1 MTENTDSRQTNSPLA
16 LFSGALPGTLL
27 RYGGLALIDAFA
39 IWLVLRLLDAG
50 NWPIAAVIA
59 LITVGL
65 NVIFLNERLFPYR
78 WLSPGLALMVLMV
91 LYPVIITVYYAFTN
105 FRTGNLLTQTQA
117 IELIQA
123 RPEYRYLPEGEQ
135 LQTFTAYRNPDT
147 DEYVLWLEGRD
158 DSSLTVAYETGAI
171 EPVTPELAGVDGV
184 TIEETED
191 GPPTATI
198 EGFEPL
204 TTEAAADALA
214 GAESLE
220 YGHPINTLPL
230 TTITEDTEAESGYLL
245 DPAQGIVVDYNG
257 RSPVTYNAQV
267 FAGPDGQYALW
278 LTEEDGDST
287 VLARPGKPVVL
298 DGQPQSIGDY
308 RILSNRERTAFAN
321 DLRLRSFGDPENP
334 IQVDPFSANRAG
346 RFRSLFEYDAETNRM
361 VHRDTGVA
369 YEPVDGTFTLIPET
383 VPEDLDEQPEPFLTP
398 GYFVVVGFD
407 NFVRLFTNS
416 GIWGPFLTIF
426 VWTIIH
432 AGATVIITFALGMAI
447 ALLMD
452 DEIIP
457 KRKLF
462 RSLIL
467 IPYTI
472 PAFISVVVWRGMFD
486 PNLGFINDV
495 LGSIFG
501 TAPQWYGNATAA
513 RFAILM
519 IQLWLGFP
527 YMMLIVTGALQGIPK
542 DMYEAA
548 DVDGASPWQKFRTLT
563 LPLILVA
570 VGPLLIA
577 SFAFNFNNFTVIEL
591 FNNGGPAIAGSTV
604 PSGHTDILIT
614 YTYRQ
619 AFGTQ
624 GGTDYAFASTISL
637 FIFLIVAAITII
649 NFRFTGQWE
658 EVSENV

>member
-1 MTENTDSRQTNSPLA
+1 MTDNTRSRQSNSPFA

-27 RYGGLALIDAFA
+27 RYGALALIDAFA
-39 IWLVLRLLDAG
+39 VWLVLRLFDAG
-50 NWPIAAVIA
+50 NWPIAVVIA
-59 LITVGL
+59 LITLGL

-78 WLSPGLALMVLMV
+78 WLSPGLALMILMV

-123 RPEYRYLPEGEQ
+123 RPEYRYLPQGEQ
-135 LQTFTAYRNPDT
+135 LLTFTAYRNPDGQ
-147 DEYVLWLEGRD
+147 YVLWLEGRD
-158 DSSLTVAYETGAI
+158 DGDLTVAYEDGAI
-171 EPVTPELAGVDGV
+171 EPVTPEIAGVGGV
-184 TIEETED
+184 TFDENDDGETIVS
-191 GPPTATI
+191 I
-198 EGFEPL
+198 EGYEPL
-204 TTEAAADALA
+204 TMDEAASALS
-214 GAESLE
+214 GIESLE
-220 YGHPINTLPL
+220 YRHPINTLPL
-230 TTITEDTEAESGYLL
+230 TSITEDTEAESGYLF
-245 DPAQGIVVDYNG
+245 DPQQGLVVDYNG

-267 FAGPDGQYALW
+267 FASPDGQYALW
-278 LTEEDGDST
+278 LTEVDGRST
-287 VLARPGKPVVL
+287 VLARPGESVVL
-298 DGQPQSIGDY
+298 DGQPQTIGDY
-308 RILSNRERTAFAN
+308 QILSNRERTAFAN
-321 DLRLRSFGDPENP
+321 ELRERSFGDPEDP
-334 IQVDPFSANRAG
+334 IQIDPFSSNRAG
-346 RFRSLFEYDAETNRM
+346 RFQSLYIYDAETNRM
-361 VHRDTGVA
+361 IHRITGVE
-369 YEPVDGTFTLIPET
+369 YEPIDGTFTLVPET
-383 VPEDLDEQPEPFLTP
+383 VPDDLEEQPEPTLSP
-398 GYFVVVGFD
+398 GYFVVTGLD

-432 AGATVIITFALGMAI
+432 AGATVLITFALGMGI

-457 KRKLF
+457 QRKLL

-495 LGSIFG
+495 LTPIFG

-527 YMMLIVTGALQGIPK
+527 YMMLIVTGALQGISK

-548 DVDGASPWQKFRTLT
+548 DVDGANAWQKFLRLT
-563 LPLILVA
+563 LPLVLVA

-591 FNNGGPAIAGSTV
+591 YNSGGPAIPGGTV
-604 PSGHTDILIT
+604 PAGFTDILIT

-637 FIFLIVAAITII
+637 FIFLIVAAITVI

>member
-1 MTENTDSRQTNSPLA
+1 MTENTQQSNSPFA
-16 LFSGALPGTLL
+16 LFSGAVPGTLL

-39 IWLVLRLLDAG
+39 IWLALRLFEVG
-50 NWPIAAVIA
+50 NWPIAAVIV
-59 LITVGL
+59 LITLGL
-65 NVIFLNERLFPYR
+65 NLVFLNERLFPYR
-78 WLSPGLALMVLMV
+78 WLSPGLALMILMV

-117 IELIQA
+117 IELIQQ

-135 LQTFTAYRNPDT
+135 LMTFTGYRNPD
-147 DEYVLWLEGRD
+147 DGQFVLWLEGRGTGD
-158 DSSLTVAYETGAI
+158 LTVAYQDGDV
-171 EPVTPELAGVDGV
+171 EPVTAEIAGVAGVSFDENDAGETTASIDGY
-184 TIEETED
+184 
-191 GPPTATI
+191 
-198 EGFEPL
+198 EPL
-204 TTEAAADALA
+204 TTEEAASALA
-214 GAESLE
+214 GMEALE

-230 TTITEDTEAESGYLL
+230 TSITEDTEAESGYLY
-245 DPAQGIVVDYNG
+245 DPAQGIVVDYSG
-257 RSPVTYNAQV
+257 RSPVTYNVQV
-267 FAGPDGQYALW
+267 FASADGQYALW
-278 LTEEDGDST
+278 LTEDDGRGT
-287 VLARPGKPVVL
+287 VLARPVQPVVI
-298 DGQPQSIGDY
+298 DDQPQSIGAY
-308 RILSNRERTAFAN
+308 NILSNRERTAFAN
-321 DLRLRSFGDPENP
+321 ELRQLSFGDPENP
-334 IQVDPFSANRAG
+334 IYVDPFSSNRAG
-346 RFRSLFEYDAETNRM
+346 RFRSLYEYDAETNRM
-361 VHRDTGVA
+361 VHRQTGVE
-369 YEPVDGTFTLIPET
+369 YEPIDGTFTLVPET
-383 VPEDLDEQPEPFLTP
+383 VPADLEEPPETTLSP
-398 GYFVVVGFD
+398 GYFVVVGLD

-426 VWTIIH
+426 IWTLIH
-432 AGATVIITFALGMAI
+432 AGATVLITFALGMAI

-457 KRKLF
+457 FRKPL

-467 IPYTI
+467 IPYAI

-495 LGSIFG
+495 LTPIFG
-501 TAPQWYGNATAA
+501 TAPQWYGNPTAA

-527 YMMLIVTGALQGIPK
+527 YMMLIITGALQGISK

-548 DVDGASPWQKFRTLT
+548 DVDGASPWQKFRSLT

-591 FNNGGPAIAGSTV
+591 FNNGGPAIAGGTV
-604 PSGHTDILIT
+604 PAGHTDILIT

-637 FIFLIVAAITII
+637 FIFLIVATITII

-658 EVSENV
+658 EISENV